1 MTSATSPRELDRRAS
16 DGLEVALLWNPQ
28 TNRLTIEVYDDVAE
42 QMFEFD
48 VPPECADDAFRHPCA
63 YAPTAIVLRAAKRRT
78 AAVSERGLAP
88 CAKRTLTPATDSP
101 APRMVG

>member
-1 MTSATSPRELDRRAS
+1 MTSARSPRELDRRAG

-48 VPPECADDAFRHPCA
+48 VPPECADDAFRHPYA
-63 YAPTAIVLRAAKRRT
+63 YAPTAIVLRAAKRRSVS
-78 AAVSERGLAP
+78 VSEKGLAP
-88 CAKRTLTPATDSP
+88 CARHRKRTLTPAAGARD
-101 APRMVG
+101 

>member
-28 TNRLTIEVYDDVAE
+28 TNRLTIEVFDDVAE

-48 VPPECADDAFRHPCA
+48 VPPECADDAFQHPYA
-63 YAPTAIVLRAAKRRT
+63 YAPTSIVLRAAERRR
-78 AAVSERGLAP
+78 AAVSRRGLAP

-101 APRMVG
+101 ASR